1 MKLLLSPKINYI
13 YSIFYIVISGC
24 SNNIKPS
31 PESIIIKNPGTF
43 QNEIQNNTGVK
54 VYNTDGSPG
63 GGFSILIRGIS
74 SFNSDTQPLYVIDG
88 LPIVSND
95 VSTTD
100 FSNDGK
106 SYNPLTFLNP
116 NDIKEIRVL
125 KDPSET
131 AIYGSR
137 GGNGVILITTKNG
150 F

>member
-1 MKLLLSPKINYI
+1 M
-13 YSIFYIVISGC
+13 
-24 SNNIKPS
+24 
-31 PESIIIKNPGTF
+31 
-43 QNEIQNNTGVK
+43 
-54 VYNTDGSPG
+54 
-63 GGFSILIRGIS
+63 
-74 SFNSDTQPLYVIDG
+74 YVIDG